1 MKKVVTK
8 LASIIL
14 TVILVAILLSQI
26 NPSTI
31 TTALTRINPIYIII
45 GFFFYL
51 GSYIF
56 RALRFYILLNKQI
69 RVKSLFTIV
78 CVHNMMNNILPV
90 RTGELAYIYMLKKL
104 HTKPTS
110 EGFATL
116 MVARVFDLIT
126 VSLLFLV
133 AATCVENL
141 SPMVYNALWVIVGFL
156 LLVVLMLVILMCS
169 GEWLIGVIEG
179 VATLCKAERLHWVQY
194 LLKKMNEITG
204 SFRRLKSRRI
214 IGWMFFLSLPI
225 WLLLYMLNYVLI
237 VAMGIDIPVWCLI
250 LASTF
255 SVFAEKVLPFQ
266 GIGSFG
272 TVEAGWTV
280 GLLSVG
286 VPKELAITS
295 GFAIHIVVLVYFLIL
310 GVFGLAIIKLRD
322 GSS

>member
-26 NPSTI
+26 NPRTI
-31 TTALTRINPIYIII
+31 TTALTSINPIYIII

-133 AATCVENL
+133 GYC
-141 SPMVYNALWVIVGFL
+141 WFF
-156 LLVVLMLVILMCS
+156 
-169 GEWLIGVIEG
+169 
-179 VATLCKAERLHWVQY
+179 VA
-194 LLKKMNEITG
+194 G
-204 SFRRLKSRRI
+204 SADARYSYVFRRMAYWR
-214 IGWMFFLSLPI
+214 
-225 WLLLYMLNYVLI
+225 N
-237 VAMGIDIPVWCLI
+237 
-250 LASTF
+250 
-255 SVFAEKVLPFQ
+255 
-266 GIGSFG
+266 
-272 TVEAGWTV
+272 
-280 GLLSVG
+280 
-286 VPKELAITS
+286 
-295 GFAIHIVVLVYFLIL
+295 
-310 GVFGLAIIKLRD
+310 
-322 GSS
+322 